1 MSKNESRADRK
12 NQNKNLMEKSKAS
25 LNKVYYWIIAF
36 LFFVLFLLVIF
47 IFGKSGNKV
56 DLTNNERTDEL
67 VQEESDDEDLTEAE
81 KSKEEKQKDIKE
93 EETDNDAEEKE
104 EDSEE
109 EISEEKTVVDEDAP
123 HDSNHTIDFNNGSAD
138 RLAIKQEI
146 MKVTGLGND
155 LIEYWV
161 GNNGPGRVS
170 ATVTNLDKSKVYE
183 LDLQYGDGDWHVTNY
198 KSLDSVPDNFD

>member
-1 MSKNESRADRK
+1 MSENESRADRK
-12 NQNKNLMEKSKAS
+12 KDNKNLKPKIKAS

-47 IFGKSGNKV
+47 IFSKSRNKV
-56 DLTNNERTDEL
+56 DLNNNEKTDEV
-67 VQEESDDEDLTEAE
+67 VQEEVNNKDLTDEE
-81 KSKEEKQKDIKE
+81 KSKQEDQEDIKE
-93 EETDNDAEEKE
+93 EETDNNVEEIE
-104 EDSEE
+104 EDNEEENSEE
-109 EISEEKTVVDEDAP
+109 EIVVDEGAP
-123 HDSNHTIDFNNGSAD
+123 YDSNHTIDFNGGSAD
-138 RLAIKQEI
+138 RLAIKQEV

-170 ATVTNLDKSKVYE
+170 ATVASSDKSEVYQ
-183 LDLQYGDGDWHVTNY
+183 LDLQYGDGNWHVTNY